1 MISMLLLVSF
11 FALAASDIA
20 DLPSQH
26 VLRRFEF
33 LPLFLQTKYPGE
45 IIPEKRVSIKERRA
59 PIEGFEDFD
68 GIMRSLDG
76 LQKPRYD
83 DLNDSEGLEGSKKL
97 VKGDN

>member
-11 FALAASDIA
+11 MALAASDIA

-33 LPLFLQTKYPGE
+33 LP
-45 IIPEKRVSIKERRA
+45 IKERRA

-76 LQKPRYD
+76 LQKPRY
-83 DLNDSEGLEGSKKL
+83 
-97 VKGDN
+97 